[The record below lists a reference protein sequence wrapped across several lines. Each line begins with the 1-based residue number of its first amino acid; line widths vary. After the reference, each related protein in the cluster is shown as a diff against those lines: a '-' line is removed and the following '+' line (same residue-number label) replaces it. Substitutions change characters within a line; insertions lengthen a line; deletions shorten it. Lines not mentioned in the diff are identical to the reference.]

1 MSNIYIKVRSD
12 FMDNNYNGYNTENS
26 SDNGSSAKTP
36 GWGSFFLKVLIA
48 AGIIGCVVGLV
59 MYFFTRGALN
69 NSAVSTPDEVVA
81 EADTGETTGEA
92 NASADDEESATN
104 TSVAKTTGATGTV
117 MDVSDIA
124 EEVMPS
130 IVAITNMSQTQIQD
144 WFGQTQTYESE
155 SMGSGVIIQMDDEYL
170 YIATNNHVV
179 EDAESITVSFIDDST
194 AAATVKGTDEST
206 DLAVVEIALSDL
218 DKETLS
224 NIKVATIGDSD
235 ALEVGEG
242 AVAIGNALGYG
253 QSVTTGVIS
262 ALDRDVTLETSSG
275 STITSSLIQTDAAIN
290 PGNSGG
296 ALLNM
301 DGEVIGIS
309 SAKYADTTIEGMG
322 FAIPM
327 ATASR
332 IINDLIER
340 EKVDESESSYIGIN
354 GYVDVTSD
362 LAEVYGMPEGIYVSQ
377 IVSGSAAENAGMLA
391 GDIITKFD
399 GKKVTT
405 VEALQETLEYYAAGE
420 TVEIVVNRL
429 NNGVYEE
436 ITLQLTLGRRSQ

>member
-1 MSNIYIKVRSD
+1 
-12 FMDNNYNGYNTENS
+12 
-26 SDNGSSAKTP
+26 
-36 GWGSFFLKVLIA
+36 
-48 AGIIGCVVGLV
+48 
-59 MYFFTRGALN
+59 
-69 NSAVSTPDEVVA
+69 
-81 EADTGETTGEA
+81 
-92 NASADDEESATN
+92 
-104 TSVAKTTGATGTV
+104 
-117 MDVSDIA
+117 
-124 EEVMPS
+124 
-130 IVAITNMSQTQIQD
+130 
-144 WFGQTQTYESE
+144 
-155 SMGSGVIIQMDDEYL
+155 
-170 YIATNNHVV
+170 
-179 EDAESITVSFIDDST
+179 
-194 AAATVKGTDEST
+194 
-206 DLAVVEIALSDL
+206 
-218 DKETLS
+218 
-224 NIKVATIGDSD
+224 
-235 ALEVGEG
+235 
-242 AVAIGNALGYG
+242 
-253 QSVTTGVIS
+253 
-262 ALDRDVTLETSSG
+262 
-275 STITSSLIQTDAAIN
+275 
-290 PGNSGG
+290 
-296 ALLNM
+296 M

>member
-69 NSAVSTPDEVVA
+69 NSAGSTPNEVVA

-253 QSVTTGVIS
+253 RSVTTGVIS